1 MQQAFSAQWLLN
13 FATPAE
19 ELRDSITGSK
29 AKQELAQLYS
39 SISDASE
46 VDGQAM

>member
-1 MQQAFSAQWLLN
+1 MQQAFSAQYLLH

-19 ELRDSITGSK
+19 ELRDSLTGSK

-39 SISDASE
+39 SVSDAFG
-46 VDGQAM
+46 VGGQAM